1 MDQWLDAS
9 HPPREG
15 EGLDLGK
22 LEPYLHEHLPEANGP
37 LAVEQFPSGFSNLT
51 YLLRAGDFEFVLRR
65 PPFGNRVKTA
75 HDMGRE
81 YRVLN
86 RLNTVYPLAP
96 RPYLHCDDASILG
109 APFYVMERR
118 RGVIL
123 RRKLPPG
130 LALSPVIAGRL
141 SEAFIDNLATLHTLD
156 FEAAGLGDLGRPEG
170 YVERQ
175 VAGWTKRYLRVQ
187 TDSWE
192 ELDRTAAWL
201 HAHTPSIAPGT
212 DAQADCRASLIH
224 NDYKYDNLVLD
235 PADLTH
241 IVAVLDWEMC
251 TLGDPL
257 MDLGTTLAYWT
268 EATDDAA
275 WRASGFGPT
284 SLPGSMTRREL
295 AERYSR
301 QTGFDVSNLTY
312 YFCFGLFKLAVIVQ
326 QIYYRFFKGH
336 TKDPRFAKLNEMVG
350 LLGRVA
356 AGALERGTI

>member
-9 HPPREG
+9 RPPRQG
-15 EGLDLGK
+15 EALDLAR
-22 LEPYLHEHLPEANGP
+22 LEPYLHEHLPEARGT
-37 LAVEQFPSGFSNLT
+37 LEVEQFPSGFSNLT
-51 YLLRAGDFEFVLRR
+51 YLLRAGGLELVLRR
-65 PPFGNRVKTA
+65 PPFGNRVKSA

-81 YRVLN
+81 YRVLS
-86 RLNTVYPLAP
+86 RLSEVYPQAP
-96 RPYLHCDDASILG
+96 KPYLYCDDESVMG

-123 RRKLPPG
+123 RRELPPG
-130 LALSPVIAGRL
+130 LEISPVIVERL
-141 SEAFIDNLATLHTLD
+141 GEAFIDNLAVLHGLD
-156 FEAAGLGDLGRPEG
+156 YEAAGLGDLGKPEG

-175 VAGWTKRYLRVQ
+175 VGGWTKRYQKCQ
-187 TDSWE
+187 TDSWK
-192 ELDRTAAWL
+192 ELDQAAAWL
-201 HAHTPSIAPGT
+201 HAHMPAESAAG
-212 DAQADCRASLIH
+212 LVH

-235 PADLTH
+235 PDDLTR

-251 TLGDPL
+251 TVGDPL

-268 EATDDAA
+268 EATDDAR

-284 SLPGSMTRREL
+284 SLPGSLTRRQL
-295 AERYSR
+295 ADRYA
-301 QTGFDVSNLTY
+301 QQAGLDVSNLTF

-336 TKDPRFAKLNEMVG
+336 TQDPRFAKLNEMVG

-356 AGALERGTI
+356 AGAIERDAV